1 MTHDFQRIS
10 EGRCL
15 PDSEG
20 RDTFRKREQ
29 LISGFN
35 DLPSNHSFDSSLQMS
50 SDGQLDF
57 APLSD
62 HRLASS
68 VINEG
73 LFREVNRGSFVD
85 GGPGEV
91 NRESERASV
100 DGLFSKLADHAEV
113 RAVDAR
119 FAERGSGGMLRRITG
134 DRREHSESSGKGGD
148 ETESQGSRRGVQRLV
163 EAMEGLDRT
172 IATSFSGTADG
183 GISALASAL
192 ELQQQMLE
200 DPDLKQ
206 HAQLDRSILAL
217 NKQLAGLLAQLPG
230 GEQLFTELLSIERQA
245 LAAIGSGD
253 LPPPVESPAGPCPAP
268 EPAPTEPKPTPEPAP
283 EPRPVP
289 KPTPVPEPSPEPQP
303 KPQPNPVDGTDL
315 STVFRRGDS
324 GVTQDEFQH
333 AVDVANALPE
343 EMKQT
348 LLANGISMS
357 VRSGFDGGAQGQ
369 NNGISGEFYADSGL
383 SDQAE
388 VHELYEMY
396 GQLSN
401 GGPGSWSDNR
411 AVALADAGMRAVGN
425 SVYYEGDLNDTVG
438 DLKGDG
444 DHLSNAFTADFF
456 ATHPGLNRDSY
467 GQSTLSRTVQD
478 DPALTAY
485 IAQALGLVDAATV

>member
-1 MTHDFQRIS
+1 MTHDFQKIS
-10 EGRCL
+10 EGRSW
-15 PDSEG
+15 PDSER

-35 DLPSNHSFDSSLQMS
+35 DLPSNHSFDSSLEMKA
-50 SDGQLDF
+50 DGQLDF
-57 APLSD
+57 APMAD

-68 VINEG
+68 VIDEG
-73 LFREVNRGSFVD
+73 LFGEVNRGFFRNGGAGAVD
-85 GGPGEV
+85 RE
-91 NRESERASV
+91 RESSGVQA
-100 DGLFSKLADHAEV
+100 LFSRLADHAQV
-113 RAVDAR
+113 RSIDAR
-119 FAERGSGGMLRRITG
+119 LGARGSGETLRRIP
-134 DRREHSESSGKGGD
+134 DLRNQHSQSSEAGSG
-148 ETESQGSRRGVQRLV
+148 ENESRRTGRAVQRLV
-163 EAMEGLDRT
+163 EAMEGLDKS
-172 IATSFSGTADG
+172 IVANFLGTADG
-183 GISALASAL
+183 GISALVSAL

-200 DPDLKQ
+200 DPNLMG
-206 HAQLDRSILAL
+206 HAQLDRSILNL
-217 NKQLAGLLAQLPG
+217 NKKLVGLLASLPG
-230 GEQLFTELLSIERQA
+230 GEQLLTELLSIERQA
-245 LAAIGSGD
+245 LAAIGPDD
-253 LPPPVESPAGPCPAP
+253 LPPPAESQPNPCPAP
-268 EPAPTEPKPTPEPAP
+268 EPGPTEPKPAPEPAP
-283 EPRPVP
+283 EPRPLP
-289 KPTPVPEPSPEPQP
+289 KPTPAPEPLPEPQP
-303 KPQPNPVDGTDL
+303 KPQPNPVDGTDM

-333 AVDVANALPE
+333 AVDIANALPE

-383 SDQAE
+383 ADQAE